1 MAGKKK
7 EVSPAP
13 ETVNEEKTKKSQ
25 NLYVLEKRSEDNMWQ
40 VKRRGSDRA
49 IKLFKTKD
57 EASTYVKQMAQNQG
71 INVVTRPSKGKNKG
85 KIQKF

>member
-1 MAGKKK
+1 MADKKVK
-7 EVSPAP
+7 
-13 ETVNEEKTKKSQ
+13 TVNEPVKEEKTKKSQ
-25 NLYVLEKRSEDNMWQ
+25 NLYVLEKRSSDNMWQ
-40 VKRRGSDRA
+40 VKRRGADKA

-57 EASTYVKQMAQNQG
+57 EASEYVKKMAENQG